1 MGIAR
6 RPFEMKIDLIDGKDF
21 FMEGVEEYV
30 SGFKY
35 LYIRCVDKTLSFRR
49 EDIKSVTRRP
59 SGTSYWAKVTLR
71 RQNKKKQFF
80 SSEEIRF

>member
-1 MGIAR
+1 MGVAR
-6 RPFEMKIDLIDGKDF
+6 RPFEMKIELIDGKDLT
-21 FMEGVEEYV
+21 MEEVEEYV

-59 SGTSYWAKVTLR
+59 SGTTYWSEVVLR
-71 RQNKKKQFF
+71 KPNKKKQFF
-80 SSEEIRF
+80 SAKEVGA